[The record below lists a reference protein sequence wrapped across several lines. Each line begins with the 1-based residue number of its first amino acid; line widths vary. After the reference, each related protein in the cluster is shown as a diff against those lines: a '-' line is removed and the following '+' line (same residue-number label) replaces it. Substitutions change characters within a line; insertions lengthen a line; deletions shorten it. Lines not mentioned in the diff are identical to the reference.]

1 MTEKVPLEAM
11 IRRAS
16 RMAEEMFAA
25 QGNVDTF
32 WLVEAAGG
40 EQRTLVTPMSS
51 AARMRSGPIQAD
63 ADRSGARIF
72 RAARC

>member
-1 MTEKVPLEAM
+1 MTEKFPLEAM

-32 WLVEAAGG
+32 WLVEAASG
-40 EQRTLVTPMSS
+40 ERRTLVTPM
-51 AARMRSGPIQAD
+51 ARRPDAIRPNTSGT
-63 ADRSGARIF
+63 DRRGARIF

>member
-1 MTEKVPLEAM
+1 MTEKVSLEAM

-25 QGNVDTF
+25 QGNVDIF

-40 EQRTLVTPMSS
+40 EQRTLVTPMARRPGATAPNSS
-51 AARMRSGPIQAD
+51 GN
-63 ADRSGARIF
+63 
-72 RAARC
+72 